1 VFVPL
6 RLTKERA
13 LGPPCPV
20 CRTVEEVS
28 FEGSALGLM
37 LAGLSVVGSG
47 MQQILVRSLQQVRRW
62 PGYFS
67 ACK

>member
-1 VFVPL
+1 MSCSHLCPL
-6 RLTKERA
+6 KLTSV
-13 LGPPCPV
+13 GPV
-20 CRTVEEVS
+20 RRTVEEVS